1 MPISVSQA
9 GTLNKAVEPAVC
21 GMGWRWPTSR
31 HAKCLLQ
38 SWMFNMW
45 GPKPRA
51 WEEVLTR
58 ARSKGGCVAWGR
70 AQEGWMVSEFMPP
83 QKLTPFTSIGG
94 SVGCTAVGANAEQVA
109 YPNINMFVCS
119 VATWKDLSRFLWVDT
134 AFQIF
139 SSRADLCHQVSEHPL
154 HVPSTSILL
163 LAFSD
168 QIDFPTFI
176 IG

>member
-1 MPISVSQA
+1 MEWAEGDLPAGMQSVFCGPGCLTCEGQNQGLERRCWPEHVLREGVLPEEEPRKAGWFQSLCPHRSSPHSQA
-9 GTLNKAVEPAVC
+9 L
-21 GMGWRWPTSR
+21 
-31 HAKCLLQ
+31 
-38 SWMFNMW
+38 
-45 GPKPRA
+45 
-51 WEEVLTR
+51 EVL
-58 ARSKGGCVAWGR
+58 
-70 AQEGWMVSEFMPP
+70 
-83 QKLTPFTSIGG
+83 
-94 SVGCTAVGANAEQVA
+94 VGCTAVGANAEQVA

-119 VATWKDLSRFLWVDT
+119 IATWKDWSRFLWVDT
-134 AFQIF
+134 AFQNF